1 VGGKQQ
7 SVLGDDRKM
16 ISIGAIIGGPES
28 SFFDKILCEF
38 MRHCESEG
46 HLSGEPVKVNIVY
59 HLPGSMMPPDF
70 AGVRPAKFSRKDK
83 KLMVQAAVGD
93 EMATV
98 RNRDE
103 ILDYIIDVADEAIGV
118 AKTKFD
124 SAGIEYD
131 IKKDRAFLNEFR
143 DLVLGE

>member
-1 VGGKQQ
+1 
-7 SVLGDDRKM
+7 M

-28 SFFDKILCEF
+28 SFFDGILCEF

-70 AGVRPAKFSRKDK
+70 VGVRPAKFSRKDK
-83 KLMVQAAVGD
+83 KLMVQAAVES
-93 EMATV
+93 EMSTV
-98 RNRDE
+98 RDRDE

-124 SAGIEYD
+124 SAKIEYD

-143 DLVLGE
+143 DLVLGG

>member
-1 VGGKQQ
+1 
-7 SVLGDDRKM
+7 M

-28 SFFDKILCEF
+28 SYFDSILCEF

-46 HLSGEPVKVNIVY
+46 HLSGESVKVNIVY

-70 AGVRPAKFSRKDK
+70 IGVRPAKLSRKDK
-83 KLMVQAAVGD
+83 KLMVQAAVEA
-93 EMATV
+93 EMAEV

-103 ILDYIIDVADEAIGV
+103 ILDYIIDVADEALGV

-124 SAGIEYD
+124 ASKIDYE
-131 IKKDRAFLNEFR
+131 IKKDRDFLNEFR
-143 DLVLGE
+143 DLILG

>member
-1 VGGKQQ
+1 
-7 SVLGDDRKM
+7 M

-28 SFFDKILCEF
+28 AFFDTVLCEF

-59 HLPGSMMPPDF
+59 HLPGSILPPDF
-70 AGVRPAKFSRKDK
+70 IGVRPAKFSRKEK
-83 KLMVQAAVGD
+83 KLMIQAAVEK
-93 EMATV
+93 EMAGV

-124 SAGIEYD
+124 GAKIEYD
-131 IKKDRAFLNEFR
+131 ISKKDRDFLIKFR
-143 DLVLGE
+143 DLVLG